1 MKTSSKS
8 SPQQS
13 KSTLAEAM
21 KATRRTFI
29 FVGVFSAAIN
39 LLFLTQPFYMM
50 QMFDRVLPSRSFDT
64 LVFLTVIAF
73 TGIALLAFLDFLRQR
88 LLARVNSFLDQAL
101 APEAFERAISNTL
114 RGKTYGTEALRDLN
128 AVRGFL
134 SSPGVTAIFDAP
146 WTPLYL
152 IVIFMVHPVLGAF
165 AAGGALLMLVIAFT
179 NEIATRAPLRES
191 GLAQMRAMRRVESTG
206 RNAEA
211 VSAMGMLPNLARL
224 WATDNLD
231 VNQHQETASNRTAA
245 VMALTKFVRLL
256 LQLGILASGGWLVVQ
271 QELTAGAMVSASLI
285 FGRALAPVEQALG
298 AWRGFVVA
306 RAAYDRVRQFF
317 AEAAPGAEG
326 MTLPDPTGVLQVER
340 VTYAIPGTDRLIV
353 KGVSF
358 EVKPGQALAML
369 GPSGAGKSTLA
380 RLMVGLLRPTAGN
393 VRLDSADVWL
403 WNRNDLGRSIGFVP
417 QNVELFA
424 GTIAQNIARMG
435 DPDKLDSKEVVRAAE
450 IAGVHELV
458 LRMPKGYDTD
468 IGESGALISAGQR
481 QRIAL
486 ARAIYGRPR
495 FFVLDEPNSNLDFE
509 GEEALV
515 RAVQHLKEEGC
526 SIVLITHRPSLV
538 ECVDRVV
545 VLRDGVVML
554 SGERTAVLER
564 MRINDAQRLA
574 ATAPPA
580 VPPPD
585 APSPPPRRLRQ
596 VKAL

>member
-8 SPQQS
+8 SSQQP
-13 KSTLAEAM
+13 KSTLVDAI
-21 KATRRTFI
+21 KATRRSFI
-29 FVGVFSAAIN
+29 FVGMFSAAIN

-50 QMFDRVLPSRSFDT
+50 QVFDRVLPSRSFDT
-64 LVFLTVIAF
+64 LIFLTAIAF
-73 TGIALLAFLDFLRQR
+73 IAIALLAFLDFLRQR

-114 RGKTYGTEALRDLN
+114 RGKAYGTEALRDLN

-134 SSPGVTAIFDAP
+134 GSSGVTAIFDAP

-152 IVIFMVHPVLGAF
+152 IVIFMIHPALGGF
-165 AAGGALLMLVIAFT
+165 AAGGALLMMVIAFT
-179 NEIATRAPLRES
+179 NEIATRVPLRES

-231 VNQHQETASNRTAA
+231 VNHHQERASNRTSA
-245 VMALTKFVRLL
+245 VMAITKFIRLV

-317 AEAAPGAEG
+317 SEAAPGSEG

-358 EVKPGQALAML
+358 DVKPGQALAML

-424 GTIAQNIARMG
+424 GSIAQNIARMG
-435 DPDKLDSKEVVRAAE
+435 EPDSKEVVRAAE

-468 IGESGALISAGQR
+468 IGESGALLSAGQR

-515 RAVQHLKEEGC
+515 KAVQHLKDEGC
-526 SIVLITHRPSLV
+526 SVVLITHRPSLV

-564 MRINDAQRLA
+564 MRVNDAQRLA
-574 ATAPPA
+574 ANATPA

-585 APSPPPRRLRQ
+585 ASAPPKRLRQ

>member
-1 MKTSSKS
+1 MKT

-13 KSTLAEAM
+13 NNTLAEAI
-21 KATRRTFI
+21 KATRRTFV
-29 FVGVFSAAIN
+29 FVAMFSVAIN

-64 LVFLTVIAF
+64 LIFLTMIAF
-73 TGIALLAFLDFLRQR
+73 TGIALLAFLDFLRNR

-114 RGKTYGTEALRDLN
+114 RGKSYGTEALRDLN
-128 AVRGFL
+128 VVRGFL
-134 SSPGVTAIFDAP
+134 GSTGVTAIFDAP

-152 IVIFMVHPVLGAF
+152 IVIFMIHPALGGF

-191 GLAQMRAMRRVESTG
+191 GLAQMRAMRRVEATG

-211 VSAMGMLPNLARL
+211 VSAMGMLPSLARL
-224 WATDNLD
+224 WANDNLD
-231 VNQHQETASNRTAA
+231 VNQHQERASNRTTA

-317 AEAAPGAEG
+317 SETAPGGEG
-326 MTLPDPTGVLQVER
+326 MTLPEPTGVLQVER

-358 EVKPGQALAML
+358 DVKPGQALAML

-435 DPDKLDSKEVVRAAE
+435 DADSKEVVRAAE

-468 IGESGALISAGQR
+468 IGESGSLLSAGQR

-526 SIVLITHRPSLV
+526 SVVLITHRPSLV

-564 MRINDAQRLA
+564 MRVNDAQRLA
-574 ATAPPA
+574 ATATPA

-585 APSPPPRRLRQ
+585 SPTPQKRLRQ